1 MGQLNDLLKIIT
13 SYSIHNWETEEK
25 QRKLEI
31 PVKRDSGARKIIIQI
46 RSKQNVTLLW
56 AN

>member
-1 MGQLNDLLKIIT
+1 MGQLNDLLKIII